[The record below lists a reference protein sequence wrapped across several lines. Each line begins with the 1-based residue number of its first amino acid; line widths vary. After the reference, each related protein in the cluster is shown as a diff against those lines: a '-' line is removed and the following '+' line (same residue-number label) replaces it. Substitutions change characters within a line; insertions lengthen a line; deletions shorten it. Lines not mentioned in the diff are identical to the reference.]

1 MTRTRKDQTD
11 FINSYSASTRV
22 IPEVIERLIADLKK
36 HDYKQNEIDEITLS
50 LDEAMTN
57 AIQQTMEINHCIRQG
72 DDLFEAMDV
81 TVRYTITKDLFD
93 ATIIDHG
100 KGLDIFSKLN
110 ITPQT
115 GDDNYLNQIMLYATE
130 SERRKLKVRLNGREI
145 PLRGI
150 GAGLKIILNFMDSIS
165 IDLID
170 RQHVISQSVTEHT
183 EGTIFNMKRKRR
195 YP

>member
-1 MTRTRKDQTD
+1 MNKNVQKTD
-11 FINSYSASTRV
+11 FINSYSASTAV
-22 IPEVIERLIADLKK
+22 VPEVIEHLICDLKK
-36 HDYKQNEIDEITLS
+36 YNYKQNEIDEIVIS
-50 LDEAMTN
+50 LDEAITN
-57 AIQQTMEINHCIRQG
+57 AIQETMEINLCARQAG
-72 DDLFEAMDV
+72 DFSENTDL
-81 TVRYTITKDLFD
+81 TVRYTVTNEVFD

-100 KGLDIFSKLN
+100 KGLDIFKRLN
-110 ITPQT
+110 LTPQS
-115 GDDNYLNQIMLYATE
+115 DSDNYLSQIILYATE

-170 RQHVISQSVTEHT
+170 RQHVVAQSVTEYT

-195 YP
+195 YV